1 MTDSSVGVHPTQQ
14 VKAAAQVAN
23 RPSPQALRALI
34 RVDHAGEFGAVRIY
48 DGQIAVLG
56 RKNLHYDELQHMRD
70 QEREHHARFSELLA
84 SRNVR
89 PTILLPLW
97 HMAGYAVG
105 MTTAL
110 MGAEAAMACT
120 EAVEDAVV
128 EHYDKQ
134 IALLGDSEPELSTVV
149 ARIRDEELEHRDH
162 AITAGSRAT
171 PGHALVYGA
180 IRFGCRI
187 AIAISKRI

>member
-1 MTDSSVGVHPTQQ
+1 M
-14 VKAAAQVAN
+14 
-23 RPSPQALRALI
+23 RALI

-48 DGQIAVLG
+48 DGQIAVLD
-56 RKNLHYDELQHMRD
+56 RKNLHHEELQHMRE

-84 SRNVR
+84 NRNVR

-97 HMAGYAVG
+97 HVAGYAVG
-105 MTTAL
+105 LTTAL
-110 MGAEAAMACT
+110 MGPEAAMACT

-128 EHYDKQ
+128 EHYDEQ
-134 IALLGDSEPELSTVV
+134 LALLGDSEPELSSIV

-162 AITAGSRAT
+162 AITAGAHDT
-171 PGHALVYGA
+171 PGHTLVYGA

-187 AIAISKRI
+187 AIAISKIL